1 MIILKLVKVK
11 YFIFIFLLFL
21 FSCEFSH
28 EGKHI
33 TKDDGTRDLEQILTE
48 GKLVAVTEF
57 NSTNY
62 FIYKGEPMGFHFDLL
77 KAFASHLGVRLEI
90 IAENSLESAFK
101 MVESGEV
108 DVFANN
114 LTIMTERAE
123 RVEFSLPHSQT
134 RQVLVQR
141 KADSIQGVEVVRNGI
156 ELGGKIIYV
165 QQGSAAAKRLKNIS
179 EEIGVPIV
187 VVEMSNYEVDE
198 LIELVASGEIDYTV
212 CDEDIAKVNSF
223 HFENIDFEMA
233 VSLDQNLA
241 WALNKNSPELTAKLN
256 KWLEGYLKTAEYRII
271 RNKYFE
277 NPFWAKRIL
286 TELAKTRVGEISRFD
301 EGFKLASSKIDWDW
315 RLFAALVYNESKFK
329 HEAKSGRGASGLMQF
344 MPSTANY
351 FGVSHNTDAQSQIQ
365 AGGRYLN
372 WLEKRF
378 EDSTITPDQRIKFV
392 LASYNAGIGHVI
404 DARNLA
410 RKYGKDPNVWDNNV
424 DYFILNKSKY
434 SQDTIVRHGRLKGVE
449 TYKYVNKVF
458 DTYKHYRNIVP
469 E

>member
-1 MIILKLVKVK
+1 MELLKLLKIK
-11 YFIFIFLLFL
+11 YSVFILLLFL
-21 FSCEFSH
+21 FSCEFDRN
-28 EGKHI
+28 GKRLLE
-33 TKDDGTRDLEQILTE
+33 TDGPRDLEQILSD
-48 GKLVAVTEF
+48 GKLTAVTEF

-77 KAFASHLGVRLEI
+77 KAFASHLGVKLEI
-90 IAENSLESAFK
+90 IAENNLGSAFK

-108 DVFANN
+108 DLFANN
-114 LTIMTERAE
+114 LTIMDDRSE
-123 RVEFSLPHSQT
+123 RVKFTVPHSQT

-141 KADSIQGVEVVRNGI
+141 KVIANSDSTAVRKEV

-165 QQGSAAAKRLKNIS
+165 QHGSAAAKCLKSIS

-187 VVEMSNYEVDE
+187 VIEMNNYEADE
-198 LIELVASGEIDYTV
+198 LIGLVASGEIDFTV
-212 CDEDIAKVNSF
+212 CDEDIAKVNGY
-223 HFENIDFEMA
+223 HFANIDFEMA
-233 VSLDQNLA
+233 VSLEQNLA
-241 WALNKNSPELTAKLN
+241 WALNKQSPELALKLN
-256 KWLEGYLKTAEYRII
+256 EWLEGYLKTAEYRII

-286 TELAKTRVGEISRFD
+286 GELTKIREGEISRFD
-301 EGFKLASSKIDWDW
+301 EGFKLASSKMSWDW

-329 HEAKSGRGASGLMQF
+329 HEAKSNRGASGLMQF
-344 MPSTANY
+344 MPSTAEY
-351 FGVSHNTDAQSQIQ
+351 FGINHKSDPHAQIQ
-365 AGGRYLN
+365 AGGQYLN

-449 TYKYVNKVF
+449 TYRYVNKVF
-458 DTYKHYRNIVP
+458 DTYNHYRNIVP

>member
-1 MIILKLVKVK
+1 MSLIKLVKVK
-11 YFIFIFLLFL
+11 YSIFFFLLFL
-21 FSCEFSH
+21 FSCELSQD
-28 EGKHI
+28 GKYLA
-33 TKDDGTRDLEQILTE
+33 KGDGPRDLEQILAE

-77 KAFASHLGVRLEI
+77 KAFANHLGVKLEI

-108 DVFANN
+108 DLFANN
-114 LTIMTERAE
+114 LTIMTDRAE
-123 RVEFSLPHSQT
+123 CVEFSVPHSQT

-141 KADSIQGVEVVRNGI
+141 KVEANSGSVAVRNGVA
-156 ELGGKIIYV
+156 LGGKIIYV
-165 QQGSAAAKRLKNIS
+165 QKGSAAAMRLKNIS

-187 VVEMSNYEVDE
+187 VVEMNNYEADE
-198 LIELVASGEIDYTV
+198 LIELVASGEIDFTV
-212 CDEDIAKVNSF
+212 CDEDIAKVNSY
-223 HFENIDFEMA
+223 HFANIDFEMA
-233 VSLDQNLA
+233 VSLEQNLA
-241 WALNKNSPELTAKLN
+241 WALNKQSPELVTKLN

-286 TELAKTRVGEISRFD
+286 SELTKIREGEISRFD
-301 EGFKLASSKIDWDW
+301 EGFKLASSKISWDW

-329 HEAKSGRGASGLMQF
+329 HEAKSNRGASGLMQF
-344 MPSTANY
+344 MPSTAEY
-351 FGVSHNTDAQSQIQ
+351 FGIKHKADPLTQIQ

-449 TYKYVNKVF
+449 TYTYVNKVF

-469 E
+469 K

>member
-1 MIILKLVKVK
+1 MGLLKLVKIK
-11 YFIFIFLLFL
+11 YSIFILLLFL
-21 FSCEFSH
+21 FSCEFGQNGSRLL
-28 EGKHI
+28 KS
-33 TKDDGTRDLEQILTE
+33 DGTRDLEQILAD
-48 GKLVAVTEF
+48 GKLIAVTEF

-77 KAFASHLGVRLEI
+77 KAFASHLGVKLEI

-114 LTIMTERAE
+114 LTIMTDRAE
-123 RVEFSLPHSQT
+123 RVQFSVPHSQT

-141 KADSIQGVEVVRNGI
+141 KVDSNSGSFAVRNGV

-165 QQGSAAAKRLKNIS
+165 QQGSAAAIRLKNIS

-187 VVEMSNYEVDE
+187 VIEMNNYEADE
-198 LIELVASGEIDYTV
+198 LIELVASGEIDFTV

-223 HFENIDFEMA
+223 HFANIDFEMA
-233 VSLDQNLA
+233 VSLEQNLA
-241 WALNKNSPELTAKLN
+241 WALNKQSPELAAKLN

-286 TELAKTRVGEISRFD
+286 GELTKIREGEISRFD
-301 EGFKLASSKIDWDW
+301 EGFKLASSKISWDW
-315 RLFAALVYNESKFK
+315 RLFAALVYNESRFK
-329 HEAKSGRGASGLMQF
+329 HEATSNRGASGLMQF

-378 EDSTITPDQRIKFV
+378 EDSTITQDQRIKFV

-424 DYFILNKSKY
+424 DYFILNKTLY
-434 SQDTIVRHGRLKGVE
+434 SQDAIVRHGKLKGVE
-449 TYKYVNKVF
+449 TYTYVTKVF
-458 DTYKHYRNIVP
+458 DTYNHYKNIVP